1 MNAANKQKRYS
12 SVKDYIEH
20 LISDK
25 KLARELV
32 IYQNLID
39 GNDQVITINDQL
51 VVEGKKVKQN
61 LDWSI
66 VSAKRVVFEGR
77 AVEDY
82 AKLPGSVRGVS
93 GDVPMPDNFEL
104 FISKNAQGRYQSENG
119 KIVVEGNLA
128 IHKMKD
134 MDMSRLKVNGVILW
148 YAGTIDF
155 DQMPEAKKI
164 LNLRPG
170 QIKSSRKLKAHEL
183 EAKGILPTK
192 SFLGKLVDT
201 FSKN

>member
-32 IYQNLID
+32 TYQNLID

>member
-1 MNAANKQKRYS
+1 MNAVNRQKRCN
-12 SVKDYIEH
+12 SVKDYIEY

-32 IYQNLID
+32 TYQNLID
-39 GNDQVITINDQL
+39 GNNQIITINDQL
-51 VVEGKKVKQN
+51 VVDGKKVKQN

-93 GDVPMPDNFEL
+93 GDIPMPDNFEL

-128 IHKMKD
+128 IHRMKD

-155 DQMPEAKKI
+155 DKMPEAKKI